1 MLRVFTNVLLLKEK
15 KMNALTRYNTSN
27 IQKFLDDIEK
37 YSIGMDEWFHR
48 FESLHQTDSNYPPY
62 NFVKESNV
70 KFKLEIAL
78 AGFKKSEIT
87 VFTENNKL
95 FVEGDKEINNDKEY
109 VHRGLATRAF
119 KRSWT
124 VSDDIEV
131 TEVKFEDGMLTI
143 TLRRIIPEHQ
153 KRKVWF

>member
-1 MLRVFTNVLLLKEK
+1 
-15 KMNALTRYNTSN
+15 MNALTRYNTSN